1 MNRSSRISN
10 ESAYILP
17 FATFLLFV
25 GVGNYLPSLYAVS
38 YVARTVIVGGML
50 VAWWPRYTA
59 VRWNAWW
66 LGVVVGV
73 IGVVQWVGMQI
84 WLQNHFSYFKPAT
97 DVFDPTRT
105 LSPSWLYAFLVI
117 RIAGASVVVPIM
129 EELFWR
135 DYLWRLMISSN
146 FQTVRVGEWSLK
158 ALLIVSIAFSTVH
171 GNWWLT
177 AIVWAMLIALLLVY
191 TKSLGA
197 CIVAHAV
204 TNLLLAVYVLQSRDW
219 SFW

>member
-1 MNRSSRISN
+1 MKGLRRISD
-10 ESAYILP
+10 EAAYILP

-25 GVGNYLPSLYAVS
+25 AVGNYVPSFYAAA
-38 YVARTVIVGGML
+38 YVARTVVVGGIL
-50 VAWWPRYTA
+50 VTLWPRYTT
-59 VRWNAWW
+59 VRWNSWW
-66 LGVVVGV
+66 LGILVGI
-73 IGVVQWVGMQI
+73 IGVGQWVGMQI
-84 WLQNHFSYFKPAT
+84 WLQNHFSYFKPGA
-97 DVFDPTRT
+97 DAFDPTKA
-105 LSPSWLYAFLVI
+105 LSASWLWAFLVV
-117 RIAGASVVVPIM
+117 RVAGATLVVPFM

-135 DYLWRLMISSN
+135 DYLWRLTISPN
-146 FQTVRVGEWSLK
+146 FRNARVGEWSLK

-177 AIVWAMLIALLLVY
+177 AVVWALLIGGLLVY

-204 TNLLLAVYVLQSRDW
+204 TNLLLAVYVLQTRDW